1 MYRRTVIL
9 GLLALT
15 YARPG
20 RAAGWALISA
30 DEFERDRNAPH
41 FRGGFAS
48 APQSGA
54 PIIEVDQPDD
64 TKPLKAPLT
73 IRLRFR
79 PQGTASIDLSSF
91 RATYGW
97 LGIDITSR
105 ILDHA
110 QVNASGLVA
119 SNAEIPAGHHKVTLQ
134 IADNM
139 HRLGARTFEFTVV

>member
-9 GLLALT
+9 GLLTLLFV
-15 YARPG
+15 RPG
-20 RAAGWALISA
+20 RAAGWALITS

-41 FRGGFAS
+41 FRGGFGS

-64 TKPLKAPLT
+64 KKPLRAPLT

-79 PQGTASIDLSSF
+79 PQGAASIDLTSF

-97 LGIDITSR
+97 LGIDITRR
-105 ILDHA
+105 ILEHA
-110 QVNASGLVA
+110 QVSPSGLV
-119 SNAEIPAGHHKVTLQ
+119 PLKRRFVTLKKRYFRPTSMFDET
-134 IADNM
+134 A
-139 HRLGARTFEFTVV
+139 